1 MNPFWE
7 ISYIIQDIRHWC
19 LDISSAIY
27 SSALVPDILG
37 DWFYNLYTWLGDIQ
51 LWFAD
56 AGNWYESTIDQLQAL
71 WKELDKFLDWDYWKS
86 VLEDIWEW
94 FTGRLSWL
102 WTELLEWWNDP
113 DNPIRNFIDA
123 RWTDL
128 KELWADLDAAFD
140 VLHSEWDDFWE
151 HDWPEFWNRV
161 DVFIDQFT
169 GEAKLFLDD
178 PIGWLKQKWNDVIW
192 PWALEHIPFLAQIH
206 SWYLDH
212 KGLISE
218 FLADPY
224 GFIKTR
230 VLDWIGAEIDKH
242 FPWLTRAFTF
252 FEDLWEDVK
261 TFFAGPITWLLGK
274 WNWDTFFGWVGPFF
288 EAAGGTEA
296 ERDEEYNK
304 VPQVDENIDE
314 KAKMLRDEKL
324 YELDETWSLISP
336 EIDKIRAKIKSEVE

>member
-1 MNPFWE
+1 MNPFGE

-94 FTGRLSWL
+94 WL
-102 WTELLEWWNDP
+102 NWY
-113 DNPIRNFIDA
+113 RNVRNI
-123 RWTDL
+123 
-128 KELWADLDAAFD
+128 
-140 VLHSEWDDFWE
+140 
-151 HDWPEFWNRV
+151 
-161 DVFIDQFT
+161 
-169 GEAKLFLDD
+169 
-178 PIGWLKQKWNDVIW
+178 
-192 PWALEHIPFLAQIH
+192 
-206 SWYLDH
+206 
-212 KGLISE
+212 
-218 FLADPY
+218 
-224 GFIKTR
+224 
-230 VLDWIGAEIDKH
+230 VLDWWDDVYDAVKSWVLEHLEPVYDWVLDIISSTKLWVKDTFLPLSKWLEIPSIILSWINEHLGINFLDIWH
-242 FPWLTRAFTF
+242 YVVEFFTSDLPEWLKGIPGWLEERLDALKNWVLTTVRDLTNTALDPFLDIKRWWDGFSQDVIQF
-252 FEDLWEDVK
+252 FSS
-261 TFFAGPITWLLGK
+261 PINWLLSK
-274 WNWDTFFGWVGPFF
+274 WNWDTVISWVGPFF